1 MYERSASILERYFDK
16 FFGFYSNFNLKTN
29 YKNYKNLVEEIKKY
43 QIVAT
48 EEEILI
54 KEFDEIAKKIENIQK
69 AQEKLYNS
77 NEKIEKE
84 RNAIFTELDEKP
96 EKVKENLEKIDK
108 KLISNNEYIK
118 ELGIAFVEILD
129 NFIQKQKERNKAAK
143 ARRINENSYI
153 QMVNR
158 LNEEIQQI
166 NLEDIKR
173 VKEFMQQDKEKIKQ
187 ELSAL
192 MIKNGKNEKI
202 GFNKGVIEKAV
213 NERVNIAEK
222 EADCY
227 LMAYDRLKKLL
238 AEIETDS
245 IKMAKYEKAL
255 RDISIKLVFLNAE
268 KDYLAS
274 FLDYERLTAI
284 NGQKRHDKL
293 MEEACTNFDLDI
305 KQIDNLYELILRE
318 IANKG
323 TKKIYKELYNK
334 TYLKEIEEKEK
345 NFEQEATSIKLN
357 MGTLINSNYWR
368 IEGIKNIYNVFQDEV
383 SEKFEKDLSEY
394 RIEEPVEEIPEKIE
408 EEIKKDEKDDDR
420 LRNKKF
426 INDDIDDEFEE
437 MNEYENDT
445 DYEEDEEDDEEEYI
459 DFEEDDDFET
469 EEDEDYNENEEY
481 DYEDEEDEDEDIES
495 DEDYDSEYDEDIED
509 DEDYEYDDDTEEDED
524 YENEEDEKELDEDEE
539 ELEDG
544 ENEFYND
551 DLDNEDEFV
560 EDDWDTDSFETRLN
574 KIRNR
579 RAQELL
585 KSRKQKETKSKKE
598 KVSKKRGEEKEG
610 IWGNIFKDSKKKN
623 SKKEAKL

>member
-16 FFGFYSNFNLKTN
+16 FFGFYSNSNLKTN
-29 YKNYKNLVEEIKKY
+29 YENYKTLVEEIKKY
-43 QIVAT
+43 QVVAT
-48 EEEILI
+48 EEEVLI

-96 EKVKENLEKIDK
+96 EKVRENLEKIDK
-108 KLISNNEYIK
+108 KLTSNNEEIQK
-118 ELGIAFVEILD
+118 LGIEFVDILD
-129 NFIQKQKERNKAAK
+129 SFIQKQKERNKAAK

-153 QMVNR
+153 DTVNR
-158 LNEEIQQI
+158 LNEEIQEI
-166 NLEDIKR
+166 NTEDIKR
-173 VKEFMQQDKEKIKQ
+173 LKDFLQDDKSNIKQ
-187 ELSAL
+187 ELSTI

-213 NERVNIAEK
+213 NERINIAEK

-227 LMAYDRLKKLL
+227 LIAYDRLKKLL

-255 RDISIKLVFLNAE
+255 RDISIKLIFLNAE
-268 KDYLAS
+268 KEYIAS
-274 FLDYERLTAI
+274 FLDNERLTAI

-293 MEEACTNFDLDI
+293 MAEACNNFELDI
-305 KQIDNLYELILRE
+305 KQINNLYELILRE

-345 NFEQEATSIKLN
+345 NFEQEATNIKIN

-394 RIEEPVEEIPEKIE
+394 RIEETSEELE
-408 EEIKKDEKDDDR
+408 EVEIKEEKDNNR

-426 INDDIDDEFEE
+426 IDEDVEDEDFEEDEEIEEDEIEEYEDEIEDDVDYDEDEDYDDDEEDYDEDYIDFDDDEDDEFED
-437 MNEYENDT
+437 N
-445 DYEEDEEDDEEEYI
+445 EEDDED
-459 DFEEDDDFET
+459 DFEEDDDE
-469 EEDEDYNENEEY
+469 
-481 DYEDEEDEDEDIES
+481 DYEDELEQ
-495 DEDYDSEYDEDIED
+495 
-509 DEDYEYDDDTEEDED
+509 EYDDDDENDELED
-524 YENEEDEKELDEDEE
+524 DEE
-539 ELEDG
+539 EI
-544 ENEFYND
+544 YD
-551 DLDNEDEFV
+551 DTDDKDDFV
-560 EDDWDTDSFETRLN
+560 EDDWDKSDFDTRLN
-574 KIRNR
+574 KIKNKWL
-579 RAQELL
+579 EDD
-585 KSRKQKETKSKKE
+585 SETKKRKPDKKKKE
-598 KVSKKRGEEKEG
+598 KNKKKIQEEKEG
-610 IWGNIFKDSKKKN
+610 IWGSLFKDNKKKT
-623 SKKEAKL
+623 SKL

>member
-16 FFGFYSNFNLKTN
+16 FFGFYSNSNLKTN
-29 YKNYKNLVEEIKKY
+29 YENYKTLVEEIKKY
-43 QIVAT
+43 QVVAT
-48 EEEILI
+48 EEEVLI

-96 EKVKENLEKIDK
+96 EKVRENLEKIDK
-108 KLISNNEYIK
+108 KLTSNNEEIQK
-118 ELGIAFVEILD
+118 LGIEFVDILD
-129 NFIQKQKERNKAAK
+129 SFIQKQKERNKAAK

-153 QMVNR
+153 DTVNR
-158 LNEEIQQI
+158 LNEEIQEI
-166 NLEDIKR
+166 NTEDIKR
-173 VKEFMQQDKEKIKQ
+173 LKDFLQDDKSNIKQ
-187 ELSAL
+187 ELSTI

-213 NERVNIAEK
+213 NERINIAEK

-227 LMAYDRLKKLL
+227 LIAYDRLKKLL

-255 RDISIKLVFLNAE
+255 RDISIKLIFLNAE
-268 KDYLAS
+268 KEYIAS
-274 FLDYERLTAI
+274 FLDNERLTAI

-293 MEEACTNFDLDI
+293 MAEACNNFELDI
-305 KQIDNLYELILRE
+305 KQINNLYELILRE

-345 NFEQEATSIKLN
+345 NFEQEATNIKLN

-394 RIEEPVEEIPEKIE
+394 RIEETSEELE
-408 EEIKKDEKDDDR
+408 EVEIKEEKDNNR

-426 INDDIDDEFEE
+426 IDEDVEDEDFEEDEEIEEDEIEEYEDEIEDDVDYDEDEDYDDDEEDYDEDYIDFDDDEDDEFED
-437 MNEYENDT
+437 N
-445 DYEEDEEDDEEEYI
+445 EEDDEE
-459 DFEEDDDFET
+459 DFEE
-469 EEDEDYNENEEY
+469 
-481 DYEDEEDEDEDIES
+481 
-495 DEDYDSEYDEDIED
+495 ED
-509 DEDYEYDDDTEEDED
+509 DEDYEDELEQEYDDDDENDELED
-524 YENEEDEKELDEDEE
+524 DEE
-539 ELEDG
+539 EI
-544 ENEFYND
+544 YD
-551 DLDNEDEFV
+551 DTDDKDDFV
-560 EDDWDTDSFETRLN
+560 EDDWDKSDFDTRLN
-574 KIRNR
+574 KIKNKWL
-579 RAQELL
+579 EDD
-585 KSRKQKETKSKKE
+585 SETKKRKPDKKKKE
-598 KVSKKRGEEKEG
+598 KNKKKIQEEKEG
-610 IWGNIFKDSKKKN
+610 IWGSLFKDSKKKT
-623 SKKEAKL
+623 SKL

>member
-16 FFGFYSNFNLKTN
+16 FFGFYSNSNLKTN
-29 YKNYKNLVEEIKKY
+29 YENYKSLVGEIKKY
-43 QIVAT
+43 QVVAT

-54 KEFDEIAKKIENIQK
+54 KEFDEIAKKIESIQK

-77 NEKIEKE
+77 NEKLEKE
-84 RNAIFTELDEKP
+84 RNTIFTELDEKP
-96 EKVKENLEKIDK
+96 DKLKE
-108 KLISNNEYIK
+108 KLIKIYEKLHSNNECIK
-118 ELGIAFVEILD
+118 ELGIAFVDILD

-153 QMVNR
+153 ETVNR
-158 LNEEIQQI
+158 LNEEIQEI
-166 NLEDIKR
+166 NTEDIKR
-173 VKEFMQQDKEKIKQ
+173 LKEFLQDDKSNIKQ
-187 ELSAL
+187 ELTAI

-202 GFNKGVIEKAV
+202 GFNKGVVEKAV
-213 NERVNIAEK
+213 DERLKIAEK

-227 LMAYDRLKKLL
+227 LLAYDRLKKLL

-255 RDISIKLVFLNAE
+255 RDVSVKLIFLSAE

-293 MEEACTNFDLDI
+293 MKEACDNFDLDI
-305 KQIDNLYELILRE
+305 KQINNLYELILRE

-345 NFEQEATSIKLN
+345 NFEQEATNIKLN

-394 RIEEPVEEIPEKIE
+394 RIEEPSEESEEVKIKE
-408 EEIKKDEKDDDR
+408 EKDNDR

-426 INDDIDDEFEE
+426 IDEDTDDEFEE
-437 MNEYENDT
+437 DNIEENEDDIDYDDEYENEAYDE
-445 DYEEDEEDDEEEYI
+445 EEDEDYI
-459 DFEEDDDFET
+459 DFDDDEEDDDFE
-469 EEDEDYNENEEY
+469 D
-481 DYEDEEDEDEDIES
+481 EDEEDD
-495 DEDYDSEYDEDIED
+495 
-509 DEDYEYDDDTEEDED
+509 
-524 YENEEDEKELDEDEE
+524 DEDEE
-539 ELEDG
+539 VIGEDDDENYEDEIEQEDEEDDYDDLEFEDDEELEED
-544 ENEFYND
+544 EEEFYDNND
-551 DLDNEDEFV
+551 SNDGDEFV
-560 EDDWDTDSFETRLN
+560 EDDWERSDFDTRLN
-574 KIRNR
+574 KIKNKWL
-579 RAQELL
+579 EDDI
-585 KSRKQKETKSKKE
+585 ETKKRKSDKKKKE
-598 KVSKKRGEEKEG
+598 KSNQKDEEEKEG
-610 IWGNIFKDSKKKN
+610 IWGSLFKDSKKKAT
-623 SKKEAKL
+623 KKEAKL

>member
-16 FFGFYSNFNLKTN
+16 FFGFYSNSNLKTN
-29 YKNYKNLVEEIKKY
+29 YENYKSLVEEIKKY
-43 QIVAT
+43 QVVAT

-54 KEFDEIAKKIENIQK
+54 KEFDEIAKKIESIQK

-77 NEKIEKE
+77 NEKLEKE
-84 RNAIFTELDEKP
+84 RNTIFTELDEKP
-96 EKVKENLEKIDK
+96 DKLKE
-108 KLISNNEYIK
+108 KLIKIYEKLHSNNEYIK
-118 ELGIAFVEILD
+118 ELGIAFVDILD

-153 QMVNR
+153 ETVNR
-158 LNEEIQQI
+158 LNEEIQEI
-166 NLEDIKR
+166 NTEDIKR
-173 VKEFMQQDKEKIKQ
+173 LKEFLQDDKSNIKQ
-187 ELSAL
+187 ELTAI

-202 GFNKGVIEKAV
+202 GFNKGVVEKAV
-213 NERVNIAEK
+213 DERLKIAEK

-227 LMAYDRLKKLL
+227 LLAYDRLKKLL

-255 RDISIKLVFLNAE
+255 RDVSVKLIFLSAE

-293 MEEACTNFDLDI
+293 MKEACDNFDLDI
-305 KQIDNLYELILRE
+305 KQINNLYELILRE

-345 NFEQEATSIKLN
+345 NFEQEATNIKLN

-394 RIEEPVEEIPEKIE
+394 RIEEPLEESE
-408 EEIKKDEKDDDR
+408 ETEIKEEKDNNR

-426 INDDIDDEFEE
+426 IDEDLEDEEFEDYEDEIEDDIEYEEDEDDENDDYDEEDDEDYLDFEDDEDFEE
-437 MNEYENDT
+437 DEEEQKNKYDDSDFEEDEDDYDYDESDF
-445 DYEEDEEDDEEEYI
+445 DDEEEDYDESDFEDEDDEDEQYEEDEED
-459 DFEEDDDFET
+459 
-469 EEDEDYNENEEY
+469 
-481 DYEDEEDEDEDIES
+481 
-495 DEDYDSEYDEDIED
+495 
-509 DEDYEYDDDTEEDED
+509 
-524 YENEEDEKELDEDEE
+524 
-539 ELEDG
+539 
-544 ENEFYND
+544 
-551 DLDNEDEFV
+551 EDEFV
-560 EDDWDTDSFETRLN
+560 EDDWEIKDFDTRLN

-579 RAQELL
+579 KAQEN
-585 KSRKQKETKSKKE
+585 SKSKKQKVVKNKKE
-598 KVSKKRGEEKEG
+598 KNNEEKEG
-610 IWGNIFKDSKKKN
+610 IWGSLFKDSKKKTT
-623 SKKEAKL
+623 KL

>member
-16 FFGFYSNFNLKTN
+16 FFGFYSNSNLKTN
-29 YKNYKNLVEEIKKY
+29 YENYKSLVEEIKKY
-43 QIVAT
+43 QVVAT

-54 KEFDEIAKKIENIQK
+54 KEFDEIAKKIESIQK

-77 NEKIEKE
+77 NEKLEKE
-84 RNAIFTELDEKP
+84 RNTIFTELDEKP
-96 EKVKENLEKIDK
+96 DKLKE
-108 KLISNNEYIK
+108 KLIKIYEKLHSNNEYIK
-118 ELGIAFVEILD
+118 ELGIAFVDILD

-153 QMVNR
+153 ETVNR
-158 LNEEIQQI
+158 LNEEIQEI
-166 NLEDIKR
+166 NTEDIKR
-173 VKEFMQQDKEKIKQ
+173 LKEFLQDDKSNIKQ
-187 ELSAL
+187 ELTAI

-202 GFNKGVIEKAV
+202 GFNKGVVEKAV
-213 NERVNIAEK
+213 DERLKIAEK

-227 LMAYDRLKKLL
+227 LLAYDRLKKLL

-255 RDISIKLVFLNAE
+255 RDVSVKLIFLSAE

-293 MEEACTNFDLDI
+293 MKEACDNFDLDI
-305 KQIDNLYELILRE
+305 KQINNLYELILRE

-345 NFEQEATSIKLN
+345 NFEQEATNIKLN

-394 RIEEPVEEIPEKIE
+394 RIEEPSEESEEVKIKE
-408 EEIKKDEKDDDR
+408 EKDNDR

-426 INDDIDDEFEE
+426 IDEDTDDEFEE
-437 MNEYENDT
+437 DNIEENEDDIDYDDEYENEAYDE
-445 DYEEDEEDDEEEYI
+445 EEDEDYI
-459 DFEEDDDFET
+459 DFDDDEEDDDFE
-469 EEDEDYNENEEY
+469 D
-481 DYEDEEDEDEDIES
+481 EDEEDD
-495 DEDYDSEYDEDIED
+495 
-509 DEDYEYDDDTEEDED
+509 
-524 YENEEDEKELDEDEE
+524 DEDEE
-539 ELEDG
+539 VIGEDDDENYEDEIEQEDEEDDYDDLEFEDDEELEED
-544 ENEFYND
+544 EEEFYDNND
-551 DLDNEDEFV
+551 SNDGDEFV
-560 EDDWDTDSFETRLN
+560 EDDWERSDFDTRLN
-574 KIRNR
+574 KIKNKWL
-579 RAQELL
+579 EDDI
-585 KSRKQKETKSKKE
+585 ETKKRKSDKKKKE
-598 KVSKKRGEEKEG
+598 KSNQKDEEEKEG
-610 IWGNIFKDSKKKN
+610 IWGSLFKDSKKKAT
-623 SKKEAKL
+623 KKEAKL

>member
-1 MYERSASILERYFDK
+1 
-16 FFGFYSNFNLKTN
+16 
-29 YKNYKNLVEEIKKY
+29 
-43 QIVAT
+43 
-48 EEEILI
+48 
-54 KEFDEIAKKIENIQK
+54 
-69 AQEKLYNS
+69 
-77 NEKIEKE
+77 
-84 RNAIFTELDEKP
+84 
-96 EKVKENLEKIDK
+96 
-108 KLISNNEYIK
+108 
-118 ELGIAFVEILD
+118 
-129 NFIQKQKERNKAAK
+129 
-143 ARRINENSYI
+143 
-153 QMVNR
+153 
-158 LNEEIQQI
+158 
-166 NLEDIKR
+166 
-173 VKEFMQQDKEKIKQ
+173 
-187 ELSAL
+187 
-192 MIKNGKNEKI
+192 
-202 GFNKGVIEKAV
+202 
-213 NERVNIAEK
+213 
-222 EADCY
+222 
-227 LMAYDRLKKLL
+227 MAYDRLKKLL

-408 EEIKKDEKDDDR
+408 EIKKDEKDDDR

-437 MNEYENDT
+437 DMNEYEDDDI
-445 DYEEDEEDDEEEYI
+445 DYEENEEESDDEDEYV
-459 DFEEDDDFET
+459 DFEEDDDFEI
-469 EEDEDYNENEEY
+469 EDDEDYNKNEEY
-481 DYEDEEDEDEDIES
+481 DYEDEDEDIES
-495 DEDYDSEYDEDIED
+495 DEDYDSEYDEDIEE
-509 DEDYEYDDDTEEDED
+509 DEDYEYDDSTAEDED
-524 YENEEDEKELDEDEE
+524 NENEEDEK

-551 DLDNEDEFV
+551 NLDNEDEFV
-560 EDDWDTDSFETRLN
+560 EDDWDIESFETRLN

-579 RAQELL
+579 KAQELL
-585 KSRKQKETKSKKE
+585 KSRKQKEAKNKKE
-598 KVSKKRGEEKEG
+598 KGNRKKAEEKES
-610 IWGNIFKDSKKKN
+610 IWGNIFKDNKKKN